1 MGGRYREHMDNED
14 VTTPAEPQA
23 GGIRGDVDIAAIG
36 ALLADPGRCR
46 ILMALND
53 GRSLPAG
60 LLASEAGVSA
70 STASS
75 HLHKLTEAGLI
86 TVDRQGRNRFY
97 RLAGPQVGQL
107 LETITQLAP
116 TQPVRSL
123 RQGTRANA
131 LRTARTCYDHLAGR
145 LGVGLMRTMLDRG
158 YVFGGDGVADPGGQ
172 HPHDRRAGYG
182 HDVDYQLTGDGH
194 DFLVDFG
201 VALPGRRRAVRYCVD
216 WSERRHHLAGAMGRG
231 LADRLVDLDW
241 VRRDRSNRAVRIT
254 PEGEKGLADVF
265 DLRIAG

>member
-1 MGGRYREHMDNED
+1 MHSED
-14 VTTPAEPQA
+14 VPSRAEHQ
-23 GGIRGDVDIAAIG
+23 GGIRGDVDIAAVG
-36 ALLADPGRCR
+36 SLLADSGRCR

-60 LLASEAGVSA
+60 MLADEAGVSA

-97 RLAGPQVGQL
+97 RLAGPQVAQL

-145 LGVGLMRTMLDRG
+145 LGVGLMRTMLDREL
-158 YVFGGDGVADPGGQ
+158 VTGGDGVAEPE
-172 HPHDRRAGYG
+172 HSHDHRAGYG
-182 HDVDYQLTGDGH
+182 HDVDYQLTAAGH
-194 DFLVDFG
+194 DFLADFG
-201 VALPGRRRAVRYCVD
+201 VNLPARRRVVRYCVD
-216 WSERRHHLAGAMGRG
+216 WSERRHHLAGALGRG
-231 LADRLVDLDW
+231 LADRLADLHW
-241 VRRDRSNRAVRIT
+241 VRRDRANRAVRIT
-254 PEGEKGLADVF
+254 DEGETGLAEVF
-265 DLRIAG
+265 DLHIAA